1 MNSITQAVALIVGG
15 SSGMGLATARR
26 LVAGGVKTYVVGKSS
41 EKLRHAKSEVK
52 GLETLQADLYQKK

>member
-26 LVAGGVKTYVVGKSS
+26 LVASGVKTYVVGKLILI
-41 EKLRHAKSEVK
+41 K
-52 GLETLQADLYQKK
+52 